1 MELNKFNYMLEID
14 ILRNSL
20 QKNLSVLRDE
30 CPKDAKTPGGLDYG
44 GILWQGMNIFL
55 NNLPVRIMILWYQWE
70 HLN

>member
-30 CPKDAKTPGGLDYG
+30 CPKDAKTPCWLR
-44 GILWQGMNIFL
+44 LC
-55 NNLPVRIMILWYQWE
+55 WYFVAGYE
-70 HLN
+70 HFSE